1 LPTYDYIAIDGAGA
15 RVAGA
20 LGGASEQ
27 AILAELESRRLT
39 PVRVTEQRER
49 RGWSR
54 GVSAR
59 RLGASY
65 QQLADLLGAGVPL
78 MRSLALLG
86 RSKSSAK
93 LSQVYRELAEQVSEG
108 AELAEA
114 MGARPEVFAPVHVAM
129 VRAGEKGGFLE
140 QVFER
145 LAGFTLGQAE
155 LRSRVMGSLIYPMF
169 LVGAGT
175 IILTIIFSVFVP
187 KFRVQFE
194 RLDELPFVTKVV
206 LTISDALTTYGFVTL
221 VVAVVLGVSVWMW
234 ARRPEAQR
242 RMNIWRTRAPVI
254 GPIVRSLAVA
264 RFCRMLGTMEANG
277 VPLLDALRIARG
289 AAGNALLEDAIDDA
303 TEAVR
308 SGSPLADPLGRSGLF
323 DEDVVEMISV
333 GESAGNVDQVLAR
346 TADTIEGRIDRML
359 GTAVR
364 LVEPVVLAMIAMVIG
379 LVAAGLILPMV
390 NLSGT
395 VG

>member
-1 LPTYDYIAIDGAGA
+1 MPTYEYIAIDGGGA

-20 LGGASEQ
+20 LAGPSEQ

-39 PVRVTEQRER
+39 PVRVREQPER
-49 RGWSR
+49 GGWSR
-54 GVSAR
+54 GISAR
-59 RLGASY
+59 RLGMSY

-86 RSKSSAK
+86 RSKSSPA
-93 LSQVYRELAEQVSEG
+93 LSRVYRELGEQVAEG

-114 MGARPEVFAPVHVAM
+114 MAARPRVFAPVHVAM

-145 LAGFTLGQAE
+145 LAGFVLGQAE
-155 LRSRVMGSLIYPMF
+155 LRSRVVGSLIYPMF
-169 LVGAGT
+169 LVGAGV
-175 IILTIIFSVFVP
+175 IILAVIFSVFVP

-194 RLDELPFVTKVV
+194 RLDELPVVTRVV
-206 LTISDALTTYGFVTL
+206 LAISDALTTYGLVTL
-221 VVAVVLGVSVWMW
+221 GVVAVAGAALWMW
-234 ARRPEAQR
+234 ARRPSAQR
-242 RMNIWRTRAPVI
+242 RMNIWKTRAPIV

-289 AAGNALLEDAIDDA
+289 AAGNVLLEEAIDDA

-308 SGSPLADPLGRSGLF
+308 SGSPLAEPLGRSGLF
-323 DEDVVEMISV
+323 DEDVVEMIGV

-359 GTAVR
+359 ATAVR
-364 LVEPVVLAMIAMVIG
+364 LVEPVVLALIALVIG

-390 NLSGT
+390 RLSET
-395 VG
+395 VS

>member
-1 LPTYDYIAIDGAGA
+1 MPTYDYIAIDGSGA

-20 LGGASEQ
+20 LAGASEQ

-39 PVRVTEQRER
+39 PVRVQAQRER

-65 QQLADLLGAGVPL
+65 QQMADLLGAGVPL

-86 RSKSSAK
+86 RSKSTPK

-114 MGARPEVFAPVHVAM
+114 MAARPDVFAPVHVAM

-145 LAGFTLGQAE
+145 LAGFTLGQAD

-169 LVGAGT
+169 LVGAGS
-175 IILTIIFSVFVP
+175 IILTIIFTIFVP

-194 RLDELPFVTKVV
+194 RLDELPFVTKIV
-206 LTISDALTTYGFVTL
+206 LAVSDALTKYGLVTL
-221 VVAVVLGVSVWMW
+221 TVVVAVGIALWFW
-234 ARRPEAQR
+234 ARRPESKRA
-242 RMNIWRTRAPVI
+242 MNVWKTRAPVV

-289 AAGNALLEDAIDDA
+289 AAGNVLLEDAIDDA

-308 SGSPLADPLGRSGLF
+308 SGSPLAEPLGRSGLF

-364 LVEPVVLAMIAMVIG
+364 LVEPVVLAMIALVIG

>member
-1 LPTYDYIAIDGAGA
+1 MPTYEYIAIDGGGV

-20 LGGASEQ
+20 LAGPSEQ

-39 PVRVTEQRER
+39 PVRVRAQAER
-49 RGWSR
+49 AGWSR
-54 GVSAR
+54 GISAR
-59 RLGASY
+59 RLGMSY
-65 QQLADLLGAGVPL
+65 QQMADLLGAGVPL
-78 MRSLALLG
+78 MRSLSLLG
-86 RSKSSAK
+86 RSKSSPA
-93 LSQVYRELAEQVSEG
+93 LSRVYRELGEQVAEG

-114 MGARPEVFAPVHVAM
+114 MASRPRVFAPVHVAM

-145 LAGFTLGQAE
+145 LAGFVLGQAE
-155 LRSRVMGSLIYPMF
+155 LRSRVMGALIYPMF
-169 LVGAGT
+169 LVGAGV
-175 IILTIIFSVFVP
+175 IVLAVIFSVFVP

-194 RLDELPFVTKVV
+194 RLDELPVVTRVV
-206 LTISDALTTYGFVTL
+206 LAISDALTTYGLVTL
-221 VVAVVLGVSVWMW
+221 AVAAVVGAAVWMW
-234 ARRPEAQR
+234 ARRPSAQR
-242 RMNIWRTRAPVI
+242 QMNIWKTRAPVV

-289 AAGNALLEDAIDDA
+289 AAGNVLLEEAIDEA

-308 SGSPLADPLGRSGLF
+308 SGSPLGEPLGRSGLF
-323 DEDVVEMISV
+323 DEDVVEMIGV

-359 GTAVR
+359 GLAVR
-364 LVEPVVLAMIAMVIG
+364 LVEPVVLALIALVIG

-390 NLSGT
+390 RLSET
-395 VG
+395 VS